1 MFGMTENNKLNEKKL
16 SEKIGDWLWRRM
28 KLRSINLFAYIVTLF
43 IVCIMNI
50 MIFVL
55 IAELK
60 LDLMETEKD
69 DILFYILTYNILGI
83 ILSFFK
89 KDKTVFV
96 KGITVRTLQGEDIP
110 CAIIKHKQSAVL
122 PIILLPCIYA
132 YIRHNRYYLVYN
144 VESTGMAEGDKIN
157 KSLLP
162 SGILNCE
169 PITKSKFNALI
180 SNPQSFADEIGTVVN
195 NLRPKFLDTMGQF
208 FDAKLLE
215 EIYHTNQV
223 SLCRTYAG
231 GYYLFH
237 YSEKGGHQVG
247 FVPNQGIIDEIQK
260 DASFVMRVYAA
271 MSFSEITVVF
281 GQEQF
286 GVMLRDKAKYE
297 WRHRHITED
306 DKTAVPEAENAE
318 VKDTAKGAIT
328 AVSEAENAEVKDA
341 AKEAITAVS
350 EAENVEVKN
359 AAKEAPKTLLTR
371 KMINNMLLYSDL
383 ISIAGRLGIV
393 LVLVLCGSFY
403 FMKEYFGGIVILT
416 CILSVIIAGSHMLN
430 RLSSRDSVEYIII
443 ETVCIGVSKEV
454 DEDDRVF
461 EKLTFKNGMQY
472 SSTADSEKLKHPYY
486 LICTDGGTKVFGCYS
501 SVDYRIDDSIP
512 VIREW

>member
-1 MFGMTENNKLNEKKL
+1 MFFLN
-16 SEKIGDWLWRRM
+16 
-28 KLRSINLFAYIVTLF
+28 IVIF
-43 IVCIMNI
+43 IVISSLMNI
-50 MIFVL
+50 G
-55 IAELK
+55 
-60 LDLMETEKD
+60 TE
-69 DILFYILTYNILGI
+69 DIIFYISIYNILGI

-260 DASFVMRVYAA
+260 DASFVMRVYAVI
-271 MSFSEITVVF
+271 SFSKITTVF
-281 GQEQF
+281 NRKQF
-286 GVMLRDKAKYE
+286 DLMFRNMAIYDRQYGRFTGV
-297 WRHRHITED
+297 
-306 DKTAVPEAENAE
+306 DKTAASESEAAKVNAA
-318 VKDTAKGAIT
+318 AKGTIT

-341 AKEAITAVS
+341 AKEA
-350 EAENVEVKN
+350 
-359 AAKEAPKTLLTR
+359 PKTLLT
-371 KMINNMLLYSDL
+371 KKNFYNKALFHDL
-383 ISIAGRLGIV
+383 KIIVGRLLMV
-393 LVLVLCGSFY
+393 LVLVSFVGSCLNE
-403 FMKEYFGGIVILT
+403 KGISGFSGLICVV
-416 CILSVIIAGSHMLN
+416 SVIIAGLHMLD
-430 RLSSRDSVEYIII
+430 RISRYDSVKYIII
-443 ETVCIGVSKEV
+443 ETICIDVIEEWDS
-454 DEDDRVF
+454 EDFPRYRF
-461 EKLTFKNGMQY
+461 IFKNGKQCY
-472 SSTADSEKLKHPYY
+472 STVDSEKLNYPFY
-486 LICTDGGTKVFGCYS
+486 LLCTDGGAEVVDFYS

>member
-1 MFGMTENNKLNEKKL
+1 MF
-16 SEKIGDWLWRRM
+16 SEKIGDWLWRRRE
-28 KLRSINLFAYIVTLF
+28 LRSINLLTYVMSPFMVYIV
-43 IVCIMNI
+43 NI
-50 MIFVL
+50 MVFTIISNVIL
-55 IAELK
+55 GL
-60 LDLMETEKD
+60 TQS
-69 DILFYILTYNILGI
+69 DIEDIIIYISLYIIPGI

-89 KDKTVFV
+89 KEKTVFV

-110 CAIIKHKQSAVL
+110 CAIIKHKQSTVL

-132 YIRHNRYYLVYN
+132 YIRRNRYYLVYN

-260 DASFVMRVYAA
+260 DASFVMRVYAVI
-271 MSFSEITVVF
+271 SFSKITTVF
-281 GQEQF
+281 NRKQF
-286 GVMLRDKAKYE
+286 DLMFRNMAIYDRQYGRFTGV
-297 WRHRHITED
+297 
-306 DKTAVPEAENAE
+306 DKTAASESEDAKVNAA
-318 VKDTAKGAIT
+318 AKGTIT
-328 AVSEAENAEVKDA
+328 AVSEAENAEVKG
-341 AKEAITAVS
+341 
-350 EAENVEVKN
+350 

-403 FMKEYFGGIVILT
+403 FMKEHFGKIMILT
-416 CILSVIIAGSHMLN
+416 CIPSVIIAGSHMLN
-430 RLSSRDSVEYIII
+430 RLSRRDSVEYIII

-472 SSTADSEKLKHPYY
+472 SSTADSEKLKHP
-486 LICTDGGTKVFGCYS
+486 
-501 SVDYRIDDSIP
+501 
-512 VIREW
+512 

>member
-16 SEKIGDWLWRRM
+16 SEKIGDWLWRRTRNRFVYFLM
-28 KLRSINLFAYIVTLF
+28 FFLNIVIF
-43 IVCIMNI
+43 IVISS
-50 MIFVL
+50 
-55 IAELK
+55 
-60 LDLMETEKD
+60 LMDIGTE
-69 DILFYILTYNILGI
+69 DIIFYISIYNILGI

-180 SNPQSFADEIGTVVN
+180 SNPQRFADEIGTVVN

-260 DASFVMRVYAA
+260 DASFVMRVYAVI
-271 MSFSEITVVF
+271 SFSKITTVF
-281 GQEQF
+281 NRKQF
-286 GVMLRDKAKYE
+286 DLMFRNMAIYDRQYGRFTGV
-297 WRHRHITED
+297 
-306 DKTAVPEAENAE
+306 DKTAAYESEDAKVNAA
-318 VKDTAKGAIT
+318 AKGTIT
-328 AVSEAENAEVKDA
+328 AVSEAENAEVKD
-341 AKEAITAVS
+341 
-350 EAENVEVKN
+350 

-403 FMKEYFGGIVILT
+403 FMKEHFGKIMILT
-416 CILSVIIAGSHMLN
+416 CIPSVIIAGSHMLN
-430 RLSSRDSVEYIII
+430 RLSRRDSVEYIII

-472 SSTADSEKLKHPYY
+472 SSTADSEKLKHP
-486 LICTDGGTKVFGCYS
+486 
-501 SVDYRIDDSIP
+501 
-512 VIREW
+512 